1 MSAKAP
7 EPISARGAA
16 TIGAACLC
24 LGLSTMAL
32 ARVGIPYDSPGVG
45 LPFTIHPGTW
55 ALLLAFGLVFA
66 GPGFGA
72 RLAEAKS
79 RYPGAFLFTPVLVL
93 MVLFAASVQK
103 LPVTALIDTFFSGV
117 VFLVLHGELNARER
131 SVLRMAIH
139 AFMALNAALGIFEFL
154 SGWRLT
160 PYVVAG
166 APIVND
172 PRSTALM
179 GHPLLNAGTT
189 GGYVIA
195 LALGGDPREPPT
207 RRMAMIG
214 LQLAA
219 MVAFGGRTAIVLAGA
234 ALGVQALRGA
244 LDVLSGRR
252 FPPAA
257 ALGALVLAPA
267 LLLGVALAVSKGL
280 LSSFLER
287 FLDDKGSTD
296 ARFAIYDLFGHF
308 SWDQL
313 LLGPDQARLAELQRT
328 LGIEYGIE
336 NSWIGLMFQYGG
348 LMAGF
353 FVLAYL
359 ALLGDFARRM
369 RPGAWAMLL
378 YFLVLSSSAASLSV
392 KSFAFTQFAIVAL
405 GVFGAARSPSAVR
418 APVRARAL
426 HPAMA

>member
-1 MSAKAP
+1 MSAP
-7 EPISARGAA
+7 EPLRAQGIATLAA
-16 TIGAACLC
+16 AGLC
-24 LGLSTMAL
+24 LSLSTMAL
-32 ARVGIPYDSPGVG
+32 ARLGIPYDSPGVVA
-45 LPFTIHPGTW
+45 PFNIHPGTW
-55 ALLLAFGLVFA
+55 ALLAALALAFA
-66 GPGFGA
+66 GPGFAA
-72 RLAEAKS
+72 RLARAKADH
-79 RYPGAFLFTPVLVL
+79 PGAFLFTPVLAL
-93 MVLFAASVQK
+93 TVLFATLVQK
-103 LPVTALIDTFFSGV
+103 LPATALIDTFFSGA
-117 VFLVLHGELNARER
+117 VFLVLYAELNARER
-131 SVLRMAIH
+131 AFLRMMIH
-139 AFMALNAALGIFEFL
+139 VFMAFNAALGIFEFL

-189 GGYVIA
+189 GGYLIA
-195 LALGGDPREPPT
+195 LAMGGDPRLVAA

-219 MVAFGGRTAIVLAGA
+219 MVAFGGRTAIVLSAIV
-234 ALGVQALRGA
+234 LGVQALRFA
-244 LDVLSGRR
+244 LGLLAGRR
-252 FPPAA
+252 FPIEG
-257 ALGALVLAPA
+257 ALGILCLAPA
-267 LLLGVALAVSKGL
+267 LSLAVAYALSKGL
-280 LSSFLER
+280 LTTFLDR

-313 LLGPDQARLAELQRT
+313 LLGPDQVRLGELQRT

-336 NSWIGLMFQYGG
+336 NSWLGLLFQYGG

-353 FVLAYL
+353 FVLGFL
-359 ALLGDFARRM
+359 ALLADFARRM
-369 RPGAWAMLL
+369 RPGAWVMLL

-405 GVFGAARSPSAVR
+405 GVFGAQGAREPAR
-418 APVRARAL
+418 APLRPRAHAF
-426 HPAMA
+426 AMAA